1 MYEFFLLKDLK
12 SVFPNLYQ
20 VIQIG
25 VTLPISSASTERS
38 FSKLKIVKT
47 RLWSTMTQ
55 NRLEDLLI
63 ISCESDISVQTE
75 NDVNNFAKRSSVL
88 SKALSL

>member
-1 MYEFFLLKDLK
+1 
-12 SVFPNLYQ
+12 
-20 VIQIG
+20 
-25 VTLPISSASTERS
+25 
-38 FSKLKIVKT
+38 
-47 RLWSTMTQ
+47 MTQ

-75 NDVNNFAKRSSVL
+75 NVVNNFAKRSSVL